1 MHTQTHTYNT
11 YILTHAHIHTQ
22 LKNQAT
28 TCTINHIII
37 IVIIVLAVSKQH
49 LGLPIVPM
57 SFMKGLLQTVSVSPG
72 GLYWRRMFSGKSG
85 VYQLQ

>member
-28 TCTINHIII
+28 TCTINHII
-37 IVIIVLAVSKQH
+37 VIIVLAVSKQH

-57 SFMKGLLQTVSVSPG
+57 SFMKGPLQTVSVSPG